1 MKRIRKSGLTK
12 NVKSII
18 KQLNEIKKLLV
29 MDTIVSNFDIVT
41 VNKYFANVSY
51 EEGIINIAKA
61 IIKEEDIAN
70 QIIMEAVKNNNKN
83 IKSFLDFSVKE
94 LEREY
99 AKGLIPGVHGVK
111 SIAPDM
117 MILYYISNNLEKDDK
132 YYSALNFLNKD
143 YEDFEKYQEQ
153 YEDVIKVKG
162 LERTL
167 FEHEINAFYNG
178 TEISLRD
185 VTEDEILEDLC
196 ERYKAKLTEDKQMI
210 INPQII
216 KFYDNEAVKIVHT
229 KDLQKAVSSVILSI
243 ARKTFNYLKYSKG
256 VEELYLQIDKL
267 KKEKVSLENETQF
280 LKEKLDDVSKVN
292 KKDDIIKLE
301 KENYYLKSQVEKLE
315 LENAE
320 LLQTIKELKE
330 IVEDLPITIDKIEP
344 TNVYEDQSIVVVG
357 GHWTEKEKD
366 NVRASYIA
374 DFIESEDIIKYTER
388 IKNYDLIVFDTSR
401 NSHIN
406 FNRLKNNSKLRLI
419 SVSKKDRIDELFI
432 K

>member
-143 YEDFEKYQEQ
+143 YEDFKKYQEQ

-162 LERTL
+162 LEGTL
-167 FEHEINAFYNG
+167 F
-178 TEISLRD
+178 
-185 VTEDEILEDLC
+185 
-196 ERYKAKLTEDKQMI
+196 
-210 INPQII
+210 
-216 KFYDNEAVKIVHT
+216 
-229 KDLQKAVSSVILSI
+229 
-243 ARKTFNYLKYSKG
+243 
-256 VEELYLQIDKL
+256 
-267 KKEKVSLENETQF
+267 
-280 LKEKLDDVSKVN
+280 
-292 KKDDIIKLE
+292 
-301 KENYYLKSQVEKLE
+301 
-315 LENAE
+315 
-320 LLQTIKELKE
+320 
-330 IVEDLPITIDKIEP
+330 
-344 TNVYEDQSIVVVG
+344 
-357 GHWTEKEKD
+357 
-366 NVRASYIA
+366 
-374 DFIESEDIIKYTER
+374 
-388 IKNYDLIVFDTSR
+388 
-401 NSHIN
+401 
-406 FNRLKNNSKLRLI
+406 
-419 SVSKKDRIDELFI
+419 
-432 K
+432 